1 MLKFYDVDI
10 SYANFLRN
18 FDSRVPQI
26 KYNTNNKFVCGVVL
40 KIDKYDYFVPISS
53 NISKQK
59 TSILIED
66 DNGKVIASIKFS
78 FMFPVPTN
86 LVTIK
91 DFANIRKI
99 DPLYSDLLVKE
110 LKFCQKHENEI
121 IEKAK
126 RVYKIGCNK
135 KHILNKECCD
145 FILLQQKYDEWI
157 NSNIVAV

>member
-26 KYNTNNKFVCGVVL
+26 KYSTNNKFVCGVVL
-40 KIDKYDYFVPISS
+40 KIDNYEYFVPISS
-53 NISKQK
+53 DISKKQ
-59 TSILIED
+59 TSMLIED
-66 DNGKVIASIKFS
+66 TNGKPIASIKFC
-78 FMFPVPTN
+78 FMFPVHIN

-91 DFANIRKI
+91 DFSKIREK
-99 DPLYSDLLVKE
+99 DPAYAYLLKKE
-110 LKFCQKHENEI
+110 LKFCQRNEDKI
-121 IEKAK
+121 FQKALNI
-126 RVYKIGCNK
+126 YKIGCNK
-135 KHILNKECCD
+135 NHVLNKECCD